1 MIAAAP
7 RTPSWSTTPIVALAA
22 CFLLFAA
29 VLPASA
35 KEKVSLSIFSWPGYG
50 FWFVAEEKGLAP
62 DLDLDIQIIEDPYQS
77 FGLMK
82 AGQLDAM
89 SSTIEYGPIAAETG
103 HPARIV
109 TFANLSYGTDRII
122 TRPEVEAISD
132 LKGEKVAVL
141 EGGLSQIYMGIFL
154 EQHDMA
160 FDDVQY
166 VNLIMD
172 DAAAAMIGGQVIAG
186 EFWEPFGSQVLRTV
200 RGAEV
205 VATSLDPY
213 WLKTAL
219 LADSVYF
226 HADFIAERPET
237 AAKLLKA
244 YYDAIAYWSQN
255 TDEANQIIADALQFP
270 LEDVEATIGT
280 NGRYAEGGLYIYS
293 LEDAAR
299 FMGVLVGKPPH
310 DQVNGQID
318 DHFALTNEWWNKFGI
333 VEGTYKPEQAI
344 DKSVIARVVEMSE

>member
-1 MIAAAP
+1 MPDDRRRSA
-7 RTPSWSTTPIVALAA
+7 SLA
-22 CFLLFAA
+22 CCLILFAVACGVLLA
-29 VLPASA
+29 VAPTARA
-35 KEKVSLSIFSWPGYG
+35 AERVNLSIFSWPGYG
-50 FWFVAEEKGLAP
+50 FWFVAREKNLAP
-62 DLDLDIQIIEDPYQS
+62 DLNLNIQIIEDPYQS

-122 TRPEVEAISD
+122 TRPEVTSMRD
-132 LKGEKVAVL
+132 LVGREVAVL

-154 EQHDMA
+154 EQNGLE

-172 DAAAAMIGGQVIAG
+172 DAAAAMIGGQVVAG

-200 RGAEV
+200 GGAEV

-226 HADFIAERPET
+226 HADFIAEEPET

-244 YYDAIAYWSQN
+244 YYDAIAYWSN
-255 TDEANQIIADALQFP
+255 HTDEANRIIAEALQFP

-280 NGRYAEGGLYIYS
+280 NGRYAEGGLYVYA
-293 LEDAAR
+293 LPDAAR
-299 FMGVLVGKPPH
+299 FMGVIAGDPPH
-310 DQVNGQID
+310 GQTHGQID
-318 DHFALTNEWWNKFGI
+318 DHFALTNKWWNKFG
-333 VEGTYKPEQAI
+333 VVDGDYEPRQAI